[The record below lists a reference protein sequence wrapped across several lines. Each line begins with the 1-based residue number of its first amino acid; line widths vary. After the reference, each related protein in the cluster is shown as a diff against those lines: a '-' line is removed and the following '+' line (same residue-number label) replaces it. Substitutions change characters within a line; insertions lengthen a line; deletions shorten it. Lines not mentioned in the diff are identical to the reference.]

1 MDTTKLEQLGDLAAD
16 HLIAYLQGGG
26 DDEGERAARIATSTF
41 ATYARLK
48 QVDSAREAVRFTMAR
63 ELSAD
68 DSKLRDYMRITM
80 PDSPITKALPIVEA
94 LPAG

>member
-1 MDTTKLEQLGDLAAD
+1 MDSAKLEQLGDLAIE
-16 HLIAYLQGGG
+16 HLMTYLQGGG
-26 DDEGERAARIATSTF
+26 DDEGERAARIAASTF
-41 ATYARLK
+41 STYARLK

-68 DSKLRDYMRITM
+68 DSKLAEYMRITM
-80 PDSPITKALPIVEA
+80 PDSPITKALSVAKA